1 MITRFQLSKCE
12 QLIDTRPLVGLAL
25 RKDPVIKLPA
35 HLEPMRLNATHENA
49 SMHVLIDNMVRE
61 VMSMGRY
68 GLTAVM
74 GRVSHEQ
81 QLWAVRSEKRCGVEP
96 APPLFPLRATVLM
109 PYEPSPSLSLLRL

>member
-1 MITRFQLSKCE
+1 MSAYVGGRSIACE
-12 QLIDTRPLVGLAL
+12 GSEGPVSAIPASDALNAAL
-25 RKDPVIKLPA
+25 RTNVV
-35 HLEPMRLNATHENA
+35 E
-49 SMHVLIDNMVRE
+49 
-61 VMSMGRY
+61 

-109 PYEPSPSLSLLRL
+109 PYEPSPSPSLSLLRL